1 MRGWR
6 PGRNFWIALGL
17 LAANALAWLSAP
29 PGWELVEVE
38 PRMAPEIAAI
48 RDKVQAGG
56 ASGES
61 FSVVITNQQAA
72 ETIAWYLDKRPGVP
86 FSHPWV
92 EFEPGGV
99 VTGRGLAHVL
109 GLQTPV
115 QGEVKVELRDGVP
128 IFTVQDLGVAG
139 VMAPGF
145 VVDTIRSEFE
155 SRVDFERNPLAVE
168 ITRLELGPGTA
179 TLEGVI
185 K

>member
-6 PGRNFWIALGL
+6 PGRNFWIALAL

-29 PGWELVEVE
+29 PAWELVEVE

-48 RDKVQAGG
+48 RDKVQEGG
-56 ASGES
+56 ASGET
-61 FSVVITNQQAA
+61 FHIVVTEQQVA
-72 ETIAWYLDKRPGVP
+72 ETLAWYLAKRPNVP

-92 EFEPGGV
+92 DFEPDGT

-115 QGEVKVELRDGVP
+115 QGEVKVSLRDGVP
-128 IFTVQDLGVAG
+128 IFTIQDLGVAG

-179 TLEGVI
+179 ILEGVI

>member
-6 PGRNFWIALGL
+6 PGRNFWIALAL

-29 PGWELVEVE
+29 PGWELIEVE

-61 FSVVITNQQAA
+61 FRVVITDQQAA
-72 ETIAWYLDKRPGVP
+72 ETIAWYLNKRPGVP

-115 QGEVKVELRDGVP
+115 QGKAKIALRDGVP
-128 IFTVQDLGVAG
+128 VFTIQDLGVAG

-145 VVDTIRSEFE
+145 VLDTVRREFE
-155 SRVDFERNPLAVE
+155 SRVDFERYPLAVE
-168 ITRLELGPGTA
+168 ITWLELGPGTA